1 MKSNFLF
8 KFPTVLIAFI
18 FVLTG
23 TTVKAQTLKIKSS
36 TITISGTTNVHPYT
50 TTSTQASGELTVSN
64 NKATVLNV
72 NVPVKSIINGEK
84 LMDKKTHETF
94 NEPKNPFINFKMSEV
109 KSITTN
115 GSDISVVIGGTLA
128 MAGTSKTVTLEAN
141 GKEIK
146 PGTYT
151 FEGSLPLKMSD
162 YNMKAP
168 TAMLGVMKV
177 GDQVTVKYNV
187 TFEGPA
193 VQFN

>member
-84 LMDKKTHETF
+84 LMDKK
-94 NEPKNPFINFKMSEV
+94 N
-109 KSITTN
+109 
-115 GSDISVVIGGTLA
+115 A
-128 MAGTSKTVTLEAN
+128 
-141 GKEIK
+141 
-146 PGTYT
+146 
-151 FEGSLPLKMSD
+151 
-162 YNMKAP
+162 
-168 TAMLGVMKV
+168 
-177 GDQVTVKYNV
+177 
-187 TFEGPA
+187 
-193 VQFN
+193 

>member
-50 TTSTQASGELTVSN
+50 TTSIQASGELTVSN

-72 NVPVKSIINGEK
+72 NVSVKSIINGEK
-84 LMDKKTHETF
+84 LMHKKTHETF